1 MYLDEDIWK
10 ALHIQSRQRR
20 TSISELVRMAVRDR
34 YGASQTN
41 RRQAMIA
48 IVGMW
53 RTVRICPMRAR
64 TSDSC
69 AKESASKGWCL
80 EIRPDRFGYLN

>member
-1 MYLDEDIWK
+1 MKRTQLYLDEDIWK

-41 RRQAMIA
+41 RRQAMKA

-53 RTVRICPMRAR
+53 RDRKDLSDAGAYVRQLR
-64 TSDSC
+64 
-69 AKESASKGWCL
+69 KGKRL
-80 EIRPDRFGYLN
+80 KRLVS

>member
-1 MYLDEDIWK
+1 LEGT
-10 ALHIQSRQRR
+10 AHPQSRQRR
-20 TSISELVRMAVRDR
+20 TSISELVRVAVRDR

-41 RRQAMIA
+41 RRQAMKA

-53 RTVRICPMRAR
+53 SDREDLSDAGAYVRQLR
-64 TSDSC
+64 
-69 AKESASKGWCL
+69 KGKRLKGSRL